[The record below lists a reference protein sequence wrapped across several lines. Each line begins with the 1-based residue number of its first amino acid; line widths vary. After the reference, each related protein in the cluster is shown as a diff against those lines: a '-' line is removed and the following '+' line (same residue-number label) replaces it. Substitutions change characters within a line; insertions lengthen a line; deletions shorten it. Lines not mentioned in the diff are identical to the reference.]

1 MSQNSN
7 STNQQ
12 PTHGAAI
19 AIAIGDGGIGG
30 IGGIGGD
37 HDPAGL
43 KAERIQEAVSADPNG
58 VTRLKAERI
67 QLALRDLR
75 GWTIQRGGI
84 TRTFELADKLEASRL
99 LQSVAGLELEGEM
112 PELHIRRGRVT
123 IVLPTVDDAY
133 LEEPLYEMAKS
144 LEAGA

>member
-1 MSQNSN
+1 MSNGN
-7 STNQQ
+7 NTNQQ
-12 PTHGAAI
+12 PTRGT
-19 AIAIGDGGIGG
+19 AIAIGDVGDVGDT
-30 IGGIGGD
+30 GGD

-43 KAERIQEAVSADPNG
+43 KAERIQEAISADTG

-84 TRTFELADKLEASRL
+84 ARTFELADKLEASRL
-99 LQSVAGLELEGEM
+99 LQSVAGLDLEGEM
-112 PELHIRRGRVT
+112 PELHLRRGRVT
-123 IVLPTVDDAY
+123 LVLPTVDDAY

-144 LEAGA
+144 LSAIA